1 MLSEF
6 AEQHNDTGCRKRDDE
21 RYSTVAIARFVSTS
35 FHGLTYG
42 TPSIPLM
49 PQSLPRPTHSRSTT
63 MPSNQFVTMRKT
75 QDWIYAVL
83 KS

>member
-6 AEQHNDTGCRKRDDE
+6 AEQHNDTGCRERDDE
-21 RYSTVAIARFVSTS
+21 RYGTVAIARFVSTS
-35 FHGLTYG
+35 FHALTYG
-42 TPSIPLM
+42 TPSMPLIT
-49 PQSLPRPTHSRSTT
+49 QSLPRPTHSRSTT